1 MVLLASNMRAPIVA
15 LGSIAPVVQGALD
28 ISETQIGWLGAVPM
42 LTFAL
47 GAFISPTI
55 GKRFGL
61 ENTLITMIALLTAGM
76 VIRSVIPTWIGF
88 LSGTLLLTLAIGF
101 ANTLAA
107 PVIKQ
112 RTPNHIPLITG
123 FFSLTMTVSAGIVA
137 GVVLPLSEQ
146 FGWQWAL
153 GGWSILGLFA
163 LIIWVVLRL
172 RLGSSNHQP
181 IKPLAAGEKAPSHI
195 SMWRTPFA
203 WQIAVFMGLQSLLF
217 YTVASFL
224 PSIWLSKGLSA
235 VSAGQMASVFQFM
248 APVAILSLTWL
259 VNRGRPIQALA
270 IFAASLNVL
279 GVLGLTYLS
288 ADYAWLW
295 SGLMG
300 MGCSAI
306 FTLSMMLFSMRTYTA
321 NQSSELSGMAQAIGY
336 LIAFFGPL
344 GTGWLHEA
352 TDNWDLP
359 LFIMLVL
366 MIINVG
372 FAWLVSRPLMVDGK
386 KIDPV
391 GDNIFLAS
399 VHALGLDIT
408 CFVIGGPRPG
418 DSFRVGDEVFLVEAR
433 GTDSRCDVDS
443 LELRLA
449 ASQTGRLD
457 FILDVESIYGDKFRY
472 IYSQN
477 KQVKL

>member
-1 MVLLASNMRAPIVA
+1 MSTSPNLQSDIPSQSQPDAPANLKLPSSRFIFWLVLCAMVLLASNMRAPIVA

-123 FFSLTMTVSAGIVA
+123 LFSLTMTVSAGIVA
-137 GVVLPLSEQ
+137 GVVLPLSEKV
-146 FGWQWAL
+146 GWQWAL
-153 GGWSILGLFA
+153 GGWSILGIFA

-181 IKPLAAGEKAPSHI
+181 IVPLAAGEKVPSSI

-235 VSAGQMASVFQFM
+235 VSAGQMGSVFQFM

-270 IFAASLNVL
+270 IFAATLNVL

-352 TDNWDLP
+352 TDSWDLP

-386 KIDPV
+386 KI
-391 GDNIFLAS
+391 
-399 VHALGLDIT
+399 
-408 CFVIGGPRPG
+408 
-418 DSFRVGDEVFLVEAR
+418 
-433 GTDSRCDVDS
+433 
-443 LELRLA
+443 
-449 ASQTGRLD
+449 
-457 FILDVESIYGDKFRY
+457 
-472 IYSQN
+472 
-477 KQVKL
+477 